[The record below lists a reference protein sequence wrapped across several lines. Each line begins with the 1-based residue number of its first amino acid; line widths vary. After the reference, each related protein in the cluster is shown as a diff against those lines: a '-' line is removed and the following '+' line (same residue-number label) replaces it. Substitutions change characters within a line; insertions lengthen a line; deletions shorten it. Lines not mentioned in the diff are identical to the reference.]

1 MVARCLNNA
10 QRWIGGASL
19 TVGLWSWFQQAA
31 IAHPAHGEP
40 SLLHLLEHETQNP
53 TWIVTGLGLAMVLGA
68 GHALT
73 PGHGK
78 TMAAAYLVGSR
89 STPWQA
95 VVLGLTTTVTHT
107 LAVFGLG
114 AIALVATQFGWSEQI
129 YSILSVASGVMV
141 LVVGSSLLHQRLHA
155 LESSQDHGHGHSHNH
170 PHSHNH
176 DHSHSHAHPHSHS
189 HDSPPNLVA
198 LGIAGGLV
206 PCPSALVLLLSAIAL
221 HQTAYGMALVTAFSL
236 GLTFVLVAV
245 GLSVVYSRRWF
256 DQLPVNPSILRYLP
270 IASAVMIMAIGA
282 ILTAQAI
289 A

>member
-1 MVARCLNNA
+1 M
-10 QRWIGGASL
+10 G
-19 TVGLWSWFQQAA
+19 QAA
-31 IAHPAHGEP
+31 IAHPGHGEP

-53 TWIVTGLGLAMVLGA
+53 TWIFTGLGLAMVLGA

-107 LAVFGLG
+107 LAVFVLG
-114 AIALVATQFGWSEQI
+114 AIALVAAQFGLSEQI
-129 YSILSVASGVMV
+129 YPILSLASGVMV
-141 LVVGSSLLHQRLHA
+141 LVVGSSLLHQRLNA
-155 LESSQDHGHGHSHNH
+155 LEAGAEHEHAHAHSHGHDHSHNH
-170 PHSHNH
+170 EHHHNH
-176 DHSHSHAHPHSHS
+176 HDHAHGHHHDGHSHSHSHES
-189 HDSPPNLVA
+189 QPNLVA

-236 GLTFVLVAV
+236 GLTGVLVAV
-245 GLSVVYSRRWF
+245 GISVVYSRRWF
-256 DQLPVNPSILRYLP
+256 DQLPVNSSILRYLP